1 MSSEPAR
8 YRRTSAARLGVLAAA
23 EPSGAISASGPAT
36 SAQLRNQG
44 NTQAAQA
51 EVELARRELQR
62 VSLTLRDQT
71 SNVYRDYENAKII
84 ADRYGAEIL
93 PRARKAYELTLRR
106 YGLTLASFTSVLNVQ
121 RMLFRLE
128 IDYIAALE
136 TSKINAVMVDGLLL
150 GGGLEMPLRADF
162 VERDLRMP

>member
-1 MSSEPAR
+1 
-8 YRRTSAARLGVLAAA
+8 
-23 EPSGAISASGPAT
+23 
-36 SAQLRNQG
+36 
-44 NTQAAQA
+44 
-51 EVELARRELQR
+51 VERARRELQR
-62 VSLTLRDQT
+62 VNLTLRDQT

-93 PRARKAYELTLRR
+93 PRSRKAYELTLRR

-150 GGGLEMPLRADF
+150 SGGLEMPLRADF